1 MCKIEDLIEAA
12 SKRLVNM
19 WYYNWTQN
27 CHPKLIIFWILSQ
40 FPIIFTPIKTTSFS
54 DDGWMIHQV
63 ELLPFLNN
71 SRTIWNNVQSQDL
84 LPNSVSYE
92 TWYGYE
98 IQANAKPASDRST
111 ITVLINAFCI
121 LINISV
127 SIELRRSSYMFT
139 KTNWVILSP
148 FHFMM

>member
-27 CHPKLIIFWILSQ
+27 CHPKLIIFWMLSQ

-98 IQANAKPASDRST
+98 IQANAKPASNRST
-111 ITVLINAFCI
+111 IAVLINAFCI

>member
-98 IQANAKPASDRST
+98 IQANAKPASVRST